1 MQRVMMESSAPI
13 SEAEYLEGEALSPVK
28 HEYLEGAVRAMAG
41 ASIRHNRISLNLV
54 VGFRQHSRCRVLAMD
69 VKVQAPG
76 AYYYPDVLLSCA
88 EETDPYV
95 EREPCLIAEVLS
107 PSTEVTDRT
116 EKLRRYRRV
125 PSLQA
130 YLLVDQEA
138 PRIEVYRRAGE
149 LWVYEM
155 LEGAGELALP
165 CLDQPLSLAAVYEGI
180 GFPAGEAESAGIT

>member
-1 MQRVMMESSAPI
+1 MQRIMTESPAPI
-13 SEAEYLEGEALSPVK
+13 GEAEYLEGEALSPVK
-28 HEYLEGAVRAMAG
+28 HEYLDGVVRAMAG

-69 VKVQAPG
+69 VKVQTPG

-95 EREPCLIAEVLS
+95 EREPCLIVEVLS
-107 PSTEVTDRT
+107 PGTEVTDRT
-116 EKLRRYRRV
+116 EKLRRYRQV

-138 PRIEVYRRAGE
+138 PRVEVYRREGE

-155 LEGAGELALP
+155 LEGAGELDLP
-165 CLDQPLSLAAVYEGI
+165 CLERPLSLAAVYEGI
-180 GFPAGEAESAGIT
+180 GFPADEAPASV

>member
-1 MQRVMMESSAPI
+1 MQRMMTESPASI
-13 SEAEYLEGEALSPVK
+13 SEAEYLEGETLSPVK
-28 HEYLEGAVRAMAG
+28 HEYLDGAVRAMAG
-41 ASIRHNRISLNLV
+41 ASIRHNRISGNLYLQ
-54 VGFRQHSRCRVLAMD
+54 FRIHSRCRASIAD
-69 VKVQAPG
+69 VKVQTPG

-88 EETDPYV
+88 AETDPYI

-107 PSTEVTDRT
+107 PSTEVIDRT

-138 PRIEVYRRAGE
+138 PRVEVYRRAGE

-155 LEGAGELALP
+155 LEGAGELDLP
-165 CLDQPLSLAAVYEGI
+165 CLQQPLSLAAVYEGI
-180 GFPAGEAESAGIT
+180 DFPSSAASEPV